1 MDFLTFALLF
11 YSTICL
17 VALLNILFFLFSQ
30 NLLMLKNGLIKKL
43 NFHADNKFSYFW
55 IDILSKVCIY
65 YLLVS
70 IFRENNWLGK
80 IMLTWKKISI
90 YFCSNST
97 CREFQFLKWRE
108 EDGGRNIFPA
118 LIVQSQKIHKMLIS
132 VRDNDQYFFYTFDF
146 ASSQK

>member
-1 MDFLTFALLF
+1 MSCRTVQYFIFLVQSKSSDVKEWFD
-11 YSTICL
+11 
-17 VALLNILFFLFSQ
+17 
-30 NLLMLKNGLIKKL
+30 KKL
-43 NFHADNKFSYFW
+43 NFHADNKFLYFW

-80 IMLTWKKISI
+80 IMLTRKKISI

-97 CREFQFLKWRE
+97 CREFQFLKWRKQ
-108 EDGGRNIFPA
+108 DGERNIFPV

>member
-1 MDFLTFALLF
+1 MSCSTVQYLIFLVQSKSSDVKEWFD
-11 YSTICL
+11 
-17 VALLNILFFLFSQ
+17 
-30 NLLMLKNGLIKKL
+30 KKL
-43 NFHADNKFSYFW
+43 NFHADNKFLYFW

-80 IMLTWKKISI
+80 ITLTWKKISI

-97 CREFQFLKWRE
+97 CREFQFLKWRKQ
-108 EDGGRNIFPA
+108 DGERNIFPV

-132 VRDNDQYFFYTFDF
+132 ARDNDQYFFYTFDF

>member
-1 MDFLTFALLF
+1 MSCSTVQYLIFLVQSKSSDVKEWFD
-11 YSTICL
+11 
-17 VALLNILFFLFSQ
+17 
-30 NLLMLKNGLIKKL
+30 KKL
-43 NFHADNKFSYFW
+43 NFHADNKFLYFW

-97 CREFQFLKWRE
+97 CREFQFLKWRKQ
-108 EDGGRNIFPA
+108 DGERNIFPV

-132 VRDNDQYFFYTFDF
+132 ARDNDQYFFYTFDF

>member
-1 MDFLTFALLF
+1 MSCSTVQYFIFLVQSKSSDVKEWFD
-11 YSTICL
+11 
-17 VALLNILFFLFSQ
+17 
-30 NLLMLKNGLIKKL
+30 KKL
-43 NFHADNKFSYFW
+43 NFHADNKFLYFW

-80 IMLTWKKISI
+80 IMLTRKKISI

-97 CREFQFLKWRE
+97 CREFQFLKWRKQ
-108 EDGGRNIFPA
+108 DGERNIFPV

-132 VRDNDQYFFYTFDF
+132 ARDNDQYFFYTFDF